1 MMTRTSSQTVTFLH
15 SFKLS
20 GVADALP
27 AGRYLVET
35 DEELLQAVSFPVY
48 RRLSTL
54 IRLPGRPGTM
64 ELSRVV
70 DIDPAELASAL
81 VRDSQVQEYGAP
93 IGSEDSAG

>member
-1 MMTRTSSQTVTFLH
+1 MTTRTSSQTVTFLH

-35 DEELLQAVSFPVY
+35 DEELLQAVSFPAY

-70 DIDPAELASAL
+70 DIDPSELAAAL
-81 VRDSQVQEYGAP
+81 ARDIQAQESGAP
-93 IGSEDSAG
+93 DSSEDRAR

>member
-1 MMTRTSSQTVTFLH
+1 MTRTRSQTVTFLH

-20 GVADALP
+20 GVADAQP
-27 AGRYLVET
+27 AGHYLVET

-70 DIDPAELASAL
+70 DIDPAELAAAL
-81 VRDSQVQEYGAP
+81 ARDIQAQESGAP
-93 IGSEDSAG
+93 NSSEDRAG

>member
-20 GVADALP
+20 GVEDAQP

-70 DIDPAELASAL
+70 DIDPAELAAAL
-81 VRDSQVQEYGAP
+81 ARDSQAQESGAP
-93 IGSEDSAG
+93 TTSEDRAG

>member
-1 MMTRTSSQTVTFLH
+1 MMNRTSSRTVTFLH
-15 SFKLS
+15 SFKLT
-20 GVADALP
+20 GVADAQP

-35 DEELLQAVSFPVY
+35 DEELLQGVSFPVY

-81 VRDSQVQEYGAP
+81 ARDSQVQECDAP
-93 IGSEDSAG
+93 TASEDRAG